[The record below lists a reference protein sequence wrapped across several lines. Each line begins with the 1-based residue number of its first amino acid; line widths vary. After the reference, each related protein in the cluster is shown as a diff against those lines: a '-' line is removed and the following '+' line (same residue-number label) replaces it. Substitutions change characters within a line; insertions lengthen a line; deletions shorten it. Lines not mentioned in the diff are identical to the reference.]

1 MFKHYLDFKDLP
13 LIGRIEISEP
23 FKFDGSTF
31 EVKREKGRHS
41 RDVMIANQDI
51 ELEIQREHFEL
62 LDIEQVLPDGTVFN
76 LASHGFDYLLNE
88 INTRG
93 WEMSVEYIINYNGT
107 DFTTGEID
115 GLTYKV
121 SDNEISFKVTQN
133 TLHSYIK
140 KNESVK
146 IDAFSDKSISGL
158 PIAPCSTHDIF
169 LKAKPLLQASEWQN
183 TTESAT
189 AFSITRDVEPTFPT
203 ETGTHNGK
211 TVKRG
216 ANNALIVKSFGVE
229 NTLSNFSSEFAL
241 DNFYSFPQDGLAFSF
256 LEAKNTLTDIKISIT
271 DLIAYTSQTKNDFFS
286 SVVLSGGGSVKF
298 VVQYG
303 YEDDVPNLTTI
314 VLYQKDFGFVDS
326 TPIEYLPNS
335 FDVNIPIIEQ
345 GMKLWIYLQP
355 STTATFNQNTIDSL
369 AKYEVLAVIE
379 TIKVKITAT
388 STALST
394 IVKGVRLYDLL
405 RHQANSYDTILT
417 DNGVFN
423 NTSEYWNNFCFNGR
437 MLGNL
442 SNQAFNNEFKDT
454 YSSFCDEAFADYQIT
469 NSGIEI
475 DFIDNY
481 YKDTEIANFTELPS
495 NEYNYTANSD
505 YSINLFNVKFKKSSS
520 DRTGNQEGT
529 NDDVHT
535 SLQLKMPSKKADA
548 VYNLEFD
555 HIRSAQLIEEQ
566 RRKGNEVNG
575 KTRALEN
582 DENLFILDCIELAPN
597 TPNSFSQFLTYRIL
611 RSTETF
617 AGRLEIVTNGTFAWT
632 NLGIQ
637 VGQTISVSF
646 TELPSGTTFEIVEI
660 QDFVIRLKFLSNF
673 PTEDSNGEKS
683 ITFDYILQ
691 GVLFTNR
698 TNQGFTN
705 IEGVANAENYSNLKY
720 SLKRITNKWLK
731 FINTAGQYLIGQNAN
746 VTEIKINN
754 ELVTRLTSESTDV
767 VDKAPI
773 ELTEDRILNGRV
785 FNVKAFCDF
794 DTATELFTEVRDLK
808 GYVRII
814 LNSGNIVKGFIKD
827 ARYTWRS
834 QELILTLEEKQD
846 NLITELNTLNIFNY
860 NIVNNFVNLYD
871 ANNNLLLN
879 AKEFQYFSI
888 NGVIYDN
895 VDDFTNNLIPLL
907 NE

>member
-51 ELEIQREHFEL
+51 ELELQREHFEL
-62 LDIEQVLPDGTVFN
+62 LDVDQVLPDGTIFN

-121 SDNEISFKVTQN
+121 TDNEISFKVIQN

-146 IDAFSDKSISGL
+146 IDAFNDKSISGL
-158 PIAPCSTHDIF
+158 PITPCQTQDIF
-169 LKAKPLLQASEWQN
+169 LKAKPLLQVSEWQN
-183 TTESAT
+183 TTET
-189 AFSITRDVEPTFPT
+189 AIGFSITNNANDLLNIPDTDSF
-203 ETGTHNGK
+203 
-211 TVKRG
+211 G
-216 ANNALIVKSFGVE
+216 ANNCNIVKSFGVE
-229 NTLSNFSSEFAL
+229 NTLSSFDVRWQLDATGFPSGGLNFT
-241 DNFYSFPQDGLAFSF
+241 F
-256 LEAKNTLTDIKISIT
+256 LEAKTDLTNVKIKISN
-271 DLIAYTSQTKNDFFS
+271 LVAYTSQSKNDFFAN
-286 SVVLSGGGSVKF
+286 VVTSGSGYVNF
-298 VVQYG
+298 VIKYG
-303 YEDDVPNLTTI
+303 FESDLANLTTI
-314 VLYQKDFGFVDS
+314 ILYNKTFGFVNS
-326 TPIEYLPNS
+326 TPIEYLPTS
-335 FDVNIPIIEQ
+335 YDVEIPSIQQ
-345 GMKLWIYLQP
+345 GMKVWIYLQP
-355 STTATFNQNTIDSL
+355 YSEATFNQYQSSSL
-369 AKYEVLAVIE
+369 AKYEVLAVME
-379 TIKVKITAT
+379 SMNLEITAT
-388 STALST
+388 STAIST
-394 IVKGVRLYDLL
+394 IVKGIRLFDLL
-405 RHQANSYDTILT
+405 KHQANSFDTTLT

-423 NTSEYWNNFCFNGR
+423 NTSEYWNNFVFNGR

-442 SNQAFNNEFKDT
+442 SNQDFNNEFKDT
-454 YSSFCDEAFADYQIT
+454 YSSVCDEAFADYQIT

-475 DFIDNY
+475 DFINNF

-495 NEYNYTANSD
+495 NDYNYTANSD

-520 DRTGNQEGT
+520 DRTGNEVDT

-548 VYNLEFD
+548 IYNLEFN

-566 RRKGNEVNG
+566 RRKGNQIDG
-575 KTRALEN
+575 KTRTLEN
-582 DENLFILDCIELAPN
+582 DENLFILDCVQIAPN
-597 TPNSFSQFLTYRIL
+597 TENTFTQFLNYRIL
-611 RSTETF
+611 NDTN
-617 AGRLEIVTNGTFAWT
+617 ALEIVSNGTFVWT
-632 NLGIQ
+632 NLGMQ

-646 TELPSGTTFEIVEI
+646 TGIIAGTTFVITALE
-660 QDFVIRLKFLSNF
+660 DFTIRLAYVNNF
-673 PTEDSNGEKS
+673 PTSDSNGQKS
-683 ITFDYILQ
+683 ITFTYVLQ
-691 GVLFTNR
+691 GVQYTNR
-698 TNQGFTN
+698 TNQGFSL
-705 IEGVANAENYSNLKY
+705 IEGVSNPDNYSNLKY

-731 FINTAGQYLIGQNAN
+731 FINTAGQYLIGKDAN

-754 ELVTRLTSESTDV
+754 ELVTKIIGESSNV
-767 VDKAPI
+767 VDFAPI
-773 ELTEDRILNGRV
+773 PITEDRILNGMV
-785 FNVKAFCDF
+785 FNDKVFCDF
-794 DTATELFTEVRDLK
+794 DTAKELFTEVRDLK

-814 LNSGNIVKGFIKD
+814 QNSGNIIKGFIKD

-879 AKEFQYFSI
+879 AKEFKYFSI
-888 NGVIYDN
+888 NGIIYDN

>member
-41 RDVMIANQDI
+41 RDVRIANQDI
-51 ELEIQREHFEL
+51 ELELQREHFES
-62 LDIEQVLPDGTVFN
+62 LDVDQVLPDGTIFN
-76 LASHGFDYLLNE
+76 LASHGFDYLLDQ

-121 SDNEISFKVTQN
+121 SDNELSFKVTQN

-146 IDAFSDKSISGL
+146 IDAFNDKSISGL
-158 PIAPCSTHDIF
+158 PITPCQTHDIF
-169 LKAKPLLQASEWQN
+169 LKAKPILQVSEWQN
-183 TTESAT
+183 TTESAA
-189 AFSITRDVEPTFPT
+189 AFSITRDIEPTFPT
-203 ETGTHNGK
+203 GTGTHNGQ
-211 TVKRG
+211 TFKRG

-229 NTLSNFSSEFAL
+229 DTLSNFSSEFAL
-241 DNFYSFPQDGLAFSF
+241 DNFYNFPQDGLAFSF
-256 LEAKNTLTDIKISIT
+256 LEAKNTLTDVNISIT
-271 DLIAYTSQTKNDFFS
+271 DLIAYSSQIKNDFFDNT
-286 SVVLSGGGSVKF
+286 VLNGGGSIKF
-298 VVQYG
+298 VVKYG
-303 YEDDVPNLTTI
+303 YEDDVPDLTTI
-314 VLYQKDFGFVDS
+314 VLYQKDFGFVNS

-335 FDVNIPIIEQ
+335 FNVNIPIIEQ

-369 AKYEVLAVIE
+369 ASYEVIAVME

-388 STALST
+388 STAIST

-405 RHQANSYDTILT
+405 RHQANSYDTTLN
-417 DNGVFN
+417 DLGVFN
-423 NTSEYWNNFCFNGR
+423 NTSEYWNNFVFNGR

-454 YSSFCDEAFADYQIT
+454 YASFCDEAFADYQIT

-520 DRTGNQEGT
+520 DRTGNEVDT

-548 VYNLEFD
+548 IYNLEFN

-566 RRKGNEVNG
+566 RRKGNQIDG
-575 KTRALEN
+575 KTRTLEN
-582 DENLFILDCIELAPN
+582 DENLFCLDCVELAPN
-597 TPNSFSQFLTYRIL
+597 TENTFTQFLRYRVL
-611 RSTETF
+611 DATD
-617 AGRLEIVTNGTFAWT
+617 ALEIVSNGTFVWT
-632 NLGIQ
+632 NLGMQ

-646 TELPSGTTFEIVEI
+646 SGLTAGTTFIITALE
-660 QDFVIRLKFLSNF
+660 DFTIRLSYVNNF
-673 PTEDSNGEKS
+673 PTSNSNGEKS
-683 ITFDYILQ
+683 ITFTYVLQ
-691 GVLFTNR
+691 GVLYTNR
-698 TNQGFTN
+698 TNQGFTL
-705 IEGVANAENYSNLKY
+705 IEGVSNPDNYSNLKY

-731 FINTAGQYLIGQNAN
+731 FINTAGQYLIGQEAN

-754 ELVTRLTSESTDV
+754 ELVTKMTGESSNIIDF
-767 VDKAPI
+767 API
-773 ELTEDRILNGRV
+773 EITEDRILNGRV
-785 FNVKAFCDF
+785 FSAKVFCDF
-794 DTATELFTEVRDLK
+794 DTAAELFTEVRDLK
-808 GYVRII
+808 GYVRIF

-871 ANNNLLLN
+871 VNNNLLLN

-888 NGVIYDN
+888 NGIVYDN

>member
-51 ELEIQREHFEL
+51 ELEFYREHFEP
-62 LDIEQVLPDGTVFN
+62 IEVSQVLPDGTIFN
-76 LASHGFDYLLNE
+76 YVSHGFDYLVNE

-121 SDNEISFKVTQN
+121 FDDYLSIKISQN
-133 TLHSYIK
+133 TLHAYIK
-140 KNESVK
+140 KNDSVK

-158 PIAPCSTHDIF
+158 PITPCTTTDIF
-169 LKAKPLLQASEWQN
+169 LKAKPLLQ
-183 TTESAT
+183 
-189 AFSITRDVEPTFPT
+189 FS
-203 ETGTHNGK
+203 K
-211 TVKRG
+211 W
-216 ANNALIVKSFGVE
+216 KSD
-229 NTLSNFSSEFAL
+229 NPTLSQTSL
-241 DNFYSFPQDGLAFSF
+241 PGFYSSSVDFFNPFIRLESF
-256 LEAKNTLTDIKISIT
+256 LIEDSYVPFEKNTFDPTISDKNNSWKVFKYLKAKNE
-271 DLIAYTSQTKNDFFS
+271 
-286 SVVLSGGGSVKF
+286 LS
-298 VVQYG
+298 
-303 YEDDVPNLTTI
+303 D
-314 VLYQKDFGFVDS
+314 
-326 TPIEYLPNS
+326 
-335 FDVNIPIIEQ
+335 
-345 GMKLWIYLQP
+345 
-355 STTATFNQNTIDSL
+355 
-369 AKYEVLAVIE
+369 
-379 TIKVKITAT
+379 IKVKIQGNVTIERINNAPNAEDMSIALYYSVYFDDDLPSGPPSPLNQIGTFVRLLDGANINSHYFNDEVTIPLIQQGQSLYLYFAHVSNFGNDIIRTTFEEDSFLSIQAT
-388 STALST
+388 STSLST
-394 IVKGVRLYDLL
+394 IVKGVRLFDLL
-405 RHQANSYDTILT
+405 KHQAHSYDTTLN
-417 DNGVFN
+417 DLGVFN

-442 SNQAFNNEFKDT
+442 SNQSFVNEFKSL
-454 YSSFCDEAFADYQIT
+454 YPSFCDEAFADYQIT

-475 DFIDNY
+475 DFINNY
-481 YKDTEIANFTELPS
+481 YKDTEIASFKELPS
-495 NEYNYTANSD
+495 NDYNYTANSD

-520 DRTGNQEGT
+520 DRTGNEVDT

-535 SLQLKMPSKKADA
+535 YLQLKMPSKKADA
-548 VYNLEFD
+548 IYNLEFN

-566 RRKGNEVNG
+566 RRKGNQIDG
-575 KTRALEN
+575 KTRTLEN
-582 DENLFILDCIELAPN
+582 DENLFCLDCVELAPN
-597 TPNSFSQFLTYRIL
+597 TENTFTQFLRYRIL
-611 RSTETF
+611 NDTN
-617 AGRLEIVTNGTFAWT
+617 ALEIVSNGTFVWT
-632 NLGIQ
+632 NLGMQ

-646 TELPSGTTFEIVEI
+646 SGLPLGTTFIITSLE
-660 QDFVIRLKFLSNF
+660 DFTIRLAYVNNF
-673 PTEDSNGEKS
+673 PTSDSNGEKS
-683 ITFDYILQ
+683 ITFTYILQ

-698 TNQGFTN
+698 TNQGFTL
-705 IEGVANAENYSNLKY
+705 IEGVSNPDNYSNLKY

-754 ELVTRLTSESTDV
+754 ELVTQMIGESSDV
-767 VDKAPI
+767 VDFAPI
-773 ELTEDRILNGRV
+773 PITEDRILNGRV
-785 FNVKAFCDF
+785 FNAKVFCDF
-794 DTATELFTEVRDLK
+794 DTANELFTEVRDLK

-834 QELILTLEEKQD
+834 QELILTLEEKKD

-879 AKEFQYFSI
+879 PKEYQFFSI

-895 VDDFTNNLIPLL
+895 VDDFTNNLIPLF

>member
-51 ELEIQREHFEL
+51 ELELQREHFEL
-62 LDIEQVLPDGTVFN
+62 LDVDQVLPDGTIFN
-76 LASHGFDYLLNE
+76 LASHGFDYLLDQ

-121 SDNEISFKVTQN
+121 SDNELSFKVTQN
-133 TLHSYIK
+133 TLKSYIK

-146 IDAFSDKSISGL
+146 IDAFNDKSISGL
-158 PIAPCSTHDIF
+158 PITPCQTHDIF
-169 LKAKPLLQASEWQN
+169 LKAKPILQVSEWEN
-183 TTESAT
+183 TNNNAV
-189 AFSITRDVEPTFPT
+189 AFSITRDIEPEFPT
-203 ETGTHNGK
+203 GTGTHNGQ
-211 TVKRG
+211 TFKRG

-241 DNFYSFPQDGLAFSF
+241 DFYGFPQDGLAFSF
-256 LEAKNTLTDIKISIT
+256 LEAKNTLTDVNISIT
-271 DLIAYTSQTKNDFFS
+271 DLIAYSSQIKNDFFGNT
-286 SVVLSGGGSVKF
+286 VLNGGGSIKF
-298 VVQYG
+298 VVKYG

-326 TPIEYLPNS
+326 TPIEYLPNR
-335 FDVNIPIIEQ
+335 FNVNIPIIEQ

-369 AKYEVLAVIE
+369 ASYEVIAVME
-379 TIKVKITAT
+379 SMKMEITAT
-388 STALST
+388 STAIST

-405 RHQANSYDTILT
+405 RHQANSFDTILT

-423 NTSEYWNNFCFNGR
+423 NASEYWNNFVFNGR

-469 NSGIEI
+469 NIGIEI
-475 DFIDNY
+475 DFINNY

-520 DRTGNQEGT
+520 DRTGNEVDT

-548 VYNLEFD
+548 VYNLEFN
-555 HIRSAQLIEEQ
+555 HIRSAQLFEEQ
-566 RRKGNEVNG
+566 RRKGNQIDG
-575 KTRALEN
+575 KTRTLEN
-582 DENLFILDCIELAPN
+582 DENLFCLDCVELAPN
-597 TPNSFSQFLTYRIL
+597 TENTFTQFLNYRIL
-611 RSTETF
+611 NDTN
-617 AGRLEIVTNGTFAWT
+617 ALEIVSNGTFVWT
-632 NLGIQ
+632 NLGMQ

-646 TELPSGTTFEIVEI
+646 NGLTAGTTFIITALE
-660 QDFVIRLKFLSNF
+660 DFTIRLSYVNNF
-673 PTEDSNGEKS
+673 PTSDSNGEKS

-698 TNQGFTN
+698 TNQGFTTIN
-705 IEGVANAENYSNLKY
+705 GVANPDNYSNLKY

-731 FINTAGQYLIGQNAN
+731 FINTAGQYLIGQEAN

-754 ELVTRLTSESTDV
+754 ELITRMTGESADV
-767 VDKAPI
+767 VDFAPI
-773 ELTEDRILNGRV
+773 EITEDRILNGRV
-785 FNVKAFCDF
+785 FSAKVFCDF

-879 AKEFQYFSI
+879 PKEFQYFSI
-888 NGVIYDN
+888 NGIVYDN

>member
-62 LDIEQVLPDGTVFN
+62 LDTDQVLPDGTIFN

-121 SDNEISFKVTQN
+121 NDNELSFKVTQN

-140 KNESVK
+140 KNDSVK
-146 IDAFSDKSISGL
+146 IDAFSDKSLTGL
-158 PIAPCSTHDIF
+158 PITPCDTHDIF
-169 LKAKPLLQASEWQN
+169 LKAKPLLQFSSW
-183 TTESAT
+183 ESQGDEVQGI
-189 AFSITRDVEPTFPT
+189 AFRTHDTFI
-203 ETGTHNGK
+203 K
-211 TVKRG
+211 LG
-216 ANNALIVKSFGVE
+216 ANNSNVVNNFGVE
-229 NTLSNFSSEFAL
+229 NTLSFFSTRYAINGAEF
-241 DNFYSFPQDGLAFSF
+241 PTDGLSYTY
-256 LEAKNTLTDIKISIT
+256 LEAKSDLSNIKVEIT
-271 DLIAYTSQTKNDFFS
+271 DLIAYSSQLRANIGTSIITSANG
-286 SVVLSGGGSVKF
+286 VVRLYLK
-298 VVQYG
+298 YG
-303 YEDDVPNLTTI
+303 FDDGYGADLETI
-314 VLYQKDFGFVDS
+314 VLYEKTFTNTSS
-326 TPIEYLPNS
+326 TPIEFFPTEVS
-335 FDVNIPIIEQ
+335 ANIPSMQQ
-345 GMKLWIYLQP
+345 GMRLWIYIACDI
-355 STTATFNQNTIDSL
+355 TNFNVSDTLNDSF
-369 AKYEVLAVIE
+369 YQVNGVMQEM
-379 TIKVKITAT
+379 KVSITAT
-388 STALST
+388 STAIST
-394 IVKGVRLYDLL
+394 IVKGIRLYDLL
-405 RHQANSYDTILT
+405 RHQAHSYDTTLN
-417 DNGVFN
+417 DLGVFN
-423 NTSEYWNNFCFNGR
+423 NTSEYWNNFVFNGR

-454 YSSFCDEAFADYQIT
+454 YASVCDEAFADYQIT
-469 NSGIEI
+469 NNGIEI
-475 DFIDNY
+475 DFINNY

-520 DRTGNQEGT
+520 DRTGNQDGT

-548 VYNLEFD
+548 IYNLEFN

-566 RRKGNEVNG
+566 RRKGNQIDG
-575 KTRALEN
+575 KTRTLEN
-582 DENLFILDCIELAPN
+582 DENLFILDCVELAPN
-597 TPNSFSQFLTYRIL
+597 TENTFTQFLRYRIL
-611 RSTETF
+611 EDTN
-617 AGRLEIVTNGTFAWT
+617 ALEIVSNGTFVWT
-632 NLGIQ
+632 NLGMQ

-646 TELPSGTTFEIVEI
+646 SGLPLGTNFIITALE
-660 QDFVIRLKFLSNF
+660 DFTIRLSYVNNF
-673 PTEDSNGEKS
+673 PTSNSNGEKS
-683 ITFDYILQ
+683 ITFTYVLQ
-691 GVLFTNR
+691 GVQYTNR
-698 TNQGFTN
+698 TNQGFTTIN
-705 IEGVANAENYSNLKY
+705 GVANPDNYSNLKY

-731 FINTAGQYLIGQNAN
+731 FINTAGQYLIGKDAN

-754 ELVTRLTSESTDV
+754 ELITRMTGESADV
-767 VDKAPI
+767 IDFAPI
-773 ELTEDRILNGRV
+773 EITEDRILNGRV
-785 FNVKAFCDF
+785 FSAKVFCDF
-794 DTATELFTEVRDLK
+794 DTANELFTEVRDLK

-871 ANNNLLLN
+871 SNNNLLLN
-879 AKEFQYFSI
+879 PKEYQFFSI

>member
-41 RDVMIANQDI
+41 RDVMIANEDI
-51 ELEIQREHFEL
+51 ELEIQREHFEI
-62 LDIEQVLPDGTVFN
+62 LDTDQVLPDGTIFN

-146 IDAFSDKSISGL
+146 IDAFSNKSISGL
-158 PIAPCSTHDIF
+158 PITPCQTHDIF
-169 LKAKPLLQASEWQN
+169 LKAKPILQYSKWSEKTLPLIQN
-183 TTESAT
+183 TGTAT
-189 AFSITRDVEPTFPT
+189 NAQISIPIS
-203 ETGTHNGK
+203 
-211 TVKRG
+211 
-216 ANNALIVKSFGVE
+216 NALVDFRIENSYAPFDQFLKGLDVSF
-229 NTLSNFSSEFAL
+229 SEYNDYRYANRL
-241 DNFYSFPQDGLAFSF
+241 ITA
-256 LEAKNTLTDIKISIT
+256 TT
-271 DLIAYTSQTKNDFFS
+271 DLSGITLKINKLNVQGFANFGTFTLNIYRVIFDSDGYWVSNVGTTIQPINSVGS
-286 SVVLSGGGSVKF
+286 VSVVNQDYVIPIPDMQAGESLIVSMDCFFATSG
-298 VVQYG
+298 
-303 YEDDVPNLTTI
+303 TI
-314 VLYQKDFGFVDS
+314 
-326 TPIEYLPNS
+326 S
-335 FDVNIPIIEQ
+335 FDQKFLSYSVE
-345 GMKLWIYLQP
+345 
-355 STTATFNQNTIDSL
+355 SV
-369 AKYEVLAVIE
+369 E
-379 TIKVKITAT
+379 ITAT

-423 NTSEYWNNFCFNGR
+423 NASEYWNNFCFNGR

-442 SNQAFNNEFKDT
+442 NDNEFNNEFKEV
-454 YSSFCDEAFADYQIT
+454 YPSVCDEAFADYQIT
-469 NSGIEI
+469 NNGIEI
-475 DFIDNY
+475 DFINNY

-520 DRTGNQEGT
+520 DRTGNEVDT

-548 VYNLEFD
+548 NFDIEFD

-566 RRKGNEVNG
+566 RRKGNQIDG
-575 KTRALEN
+575 KTRTLEN
-582 DENLFILDCIELAPN
+582 DENLFVIDCVPIAPN
-597 TPNSFSQFLTYRIL
+597 THNTFTQFLRYRIL
-611 RSTETF
+611 DATD
-617 AGRLEIVTNGTFAWT
+617 ALEIVSNGTFVWT
-632 NLGIQ
+632 NLGMQ

-646 TELPSGTTFEIVEI
+646 TGLTAGTTFIITALE
-660 QDFVIRLKFLSNF
+660 DFTIRLSYVNNF
-673 PTEDSNGEKS
+673 PTSNSNGEKS
-683 ITFDYILQ
+683 ITFTYVLQ
-691 GVLFTNR
+691 GVLYTNR
-698 TNQGFTN
+698 TNQGFSK
-705 IEGVANAENYSNLKY
+705 IEGVANPNNYSNLKY
-720 SLKRITNKWLK
+720 SLKRILNKWRK
-731 FINTAGQYLIGQNAN
+731 VINTAGQYLIGQESN

-754 ELVTRLTSESTDV
+754 ELVTRLNGESTDV
-767 VDKAPI
+767 VDFAPI
-773 ELTEDRILNGRV
+773 EITEDRILNGRV
-785 FNVKAFCDF
+785 YEIKVFCDF
-794 DTATELFTEVRDLK
+794 DTATELFTETRDLK
-808 GYVRII
+808 GYVRAVRNN
-814 LNSGNIVKGFIKD
+814 NSVIRGFIKN

-834 QELILTLEEKQD
+834 QELLLTLEEKQD
-846 NLITELNTLNIFNY
+846 NLITEINTLNVDNF

-871 ANNNLLLN
+871 ANNLPLITP
-879 AKEFQYFSI
+879 KEYKYFSI
-888 NGVIYDN
+888 NGIIYNN
-895 VDDFTNNLIPLL
+895 VEDFTENLINLL
-907 NE
+907 S

>member
-51 ELEIQREHFEL
+51 ELELQREHFEL
-62 LDIEQVLPDGTVFN
+62 LDTDQVLPDGTIFN
-76 LASHGFDYLLNE
+76 LASHGFDYLLDQ

-140 KNESVK
+140 KNDSVK
-146 IDAFSDKSISGL
+146 IDAFSDKSLTGL
-158 PIAPCSTHDIF
+158 PITPCATTDIF
-169 LKAKPLLQASEWQN
+169 LKAKPLVQKSIWEFSPQSWASGGTTNYYYAGIARYFLLNRGLSSYGIEDSYTPFRAQAHSL
-183 TTESAT
+183 TSL
-189 AFSITRDVEPTFPT
+189 
-203 ETGTHNGK
+203 
-211 TVKRG
+211 
-216 ANNALIVKSFGVE
+216 ANNLCIIEAKT
-229 NTLSNFSSEFAL
+229 NLSNISVKLKNLKAIYNHVVNNNPDPYGSGIRTEF
-241 DNFYSFPQDGLAFSF
+241 NIFCQR
-256 LEAKNTLTDIKISIT
+256 LEVGGTLNYAGRQYLFQSTHTEPFDVTEVIDT
-271 DLIAYTSQTKNDFFS
+271 DLSIIFTENLNQGDKLIFSYEFKWTSRTYDVDYLDLSRNSHIIFES
-286 SVVLSGGGSVKF
+286 STL
-298 VVQYG
+298 
-303 YEDDVPNLTTI
+303 E
-314 VLYQKDFGFVDS
+314 
-326 TPIEYLPNS
+326 
-335 FDVNIPIIEQ
+335 
-345 GMKLWIYLQP
+345 
-355 STTATFNQNTIDSL
+355 
-369 AKYEVLAVIE
+369 
-379 TIKVKITAT
+379 ITAT
-388 STALST
+388 STAIST

-405 RHQANSYDTILT
+405 RHQAHSYDTTLN
-417 DNGVFN
+417 DLGVFN

-442 SNQAFNNEFKDT
+442 SNQAFNNEFKNI
-454 YSSFCDEAFADYQIT
+454 YNSVCDEAFADYQID
-469 NSGIEI
+469 NNGITI

-481 YKDTEIANFTELPS
+481 YKDEEIVVFTEMPS
-495 NEYNYTANSD
+495 NEANYTANSD

-520 DRTGNQEGT
+520 DRTGNEVDT

-566 RRKGNEVNG
+566 RRKGNQIDS
-575 KTRALEN
+575 KTRTLEN
-582 DENLFILDCIELAPN
+582 DENLFILDCVELAPN
-597 TPNSFSQFLTYRIL
+597 TENTFTQLLRYRIL
-611 RSTETF
+611 NDTN
-617 AGRLEIVTNGTFAWT
+617 ALEIVSNGTFVWT
-632 NLGIQ
+632 NLGMQ

-646 TELPSGTTFEIVEI
+646 TGLTTGTTFIITALE
-660 QDFVIRLKFLSNF
+660 DFTIRLSYVNNF
-673 PTEDSNGEKS
+673 PTEDSNGETS

-691 GVLFTNR
+691 SVLYTNR
-698 TNQGFTN
+698 TKEGFTN
-705 IEGVANAENYSNLKY
+705 INGVANPDNYSNLKY

-731 FINTAGQYLIGQNAN
+731 FINTAGQYLIGKDAN

-754 ELVTRLTSESTDV
+754 ELVTRMTGESSEVIDF
-767 VDKAPI
+767 API
-773 ELTEDRILNGRV
+773 PITEDRILNGRV
-785 FNVKAFCDF
+785 FSAKVFCDF
-794 DTATELFTEVRDLK
+794 DTATKLFTEVRDLK

-827 ARYTWRS
+827 ARYTWIS

-846 NLITELNTLNIFNY
+846 NLITELNTLNIFAY

-871 ANNNLLLN
+871 SNNNFLLN
-879 AKEFQYFSI
+879 PKEFQYFSI
-888 NGVIYDN
+888 NGIVYDN

>member
-51 ELEIQREHFEL
+51 ELELQREHFEL
-62 LDIEQVLPDGTVFN
+62 LDVDQVLPDGTIFN

-133 TLHSYIK
+133 TLKSYIK
-140 KNESVK
+140 KNDSVK
-146 IDAFSDKSISGL
+146 IDAFSDNSISGL
-158 PIAPCSTHDIF
+158 PIIPCQTHDIF
-169 LKAKPLLQASEWQN
+169 LKAKPLLQFSSW
-183 TTESAT
+183 ESQGDEVQGI
-189 AFSITRDVEPTFPT
+189 AFRTHDTFI
-203 ETGTHNGK
+203 K
-211 TVKRG
+211 LG
-216 ANNALIVKSFGVE
+216 ANNSNVVNNFGVE
-229 NTLSNFSSEFAL
+229 NTLSFFSTRYAINGAEF
-241 DNFYSFPQDGLAFSF
+241 PTDGLSYTY
-256 LEAKNTLTDIKISIT
+256 LEAKSDLSNIKVEIT
-271 DLIAYTSQTKNDFFS
+271 DLIAYSSQLRANIGTSIITSANG
-286 SVVLSGGGSVKF
+286 VVRLYLK
-298 VVQYG
+298 YG
-303 YEDDVPNLTTI
+303 FDDGYGADLETI
-314 VLYQKDFGFVDS
+314 VLYEKTFTNTSS
-326 TPIEYLPNS
+326 TPIEFFPTEVS
-335 FDVNIPIIEQ
+335 ANIPSMQQ
-345 GMKLWIYLQP
+345 GMRLWIYIACDI
-355 STTATFNQNTIDSL
+355 TNFNVSDTLNDSF
-369 AKYEVLAVIE
+369 YQVNGVMQEM
-379 TIKVKITAT
+379 KVSITAT
-388 STALST
+388 STAIST
-394 IVKGVRLYDLL
+394 IVKGIRLYDLL
-405 RHQANSYDTILT
+405 RHQAHSYDTTLN
-417 DNGVFN
+417 DLGVFN
-423 NTSEYWNNFCFNGR
+423 NPSEYWNNFCFNGR

-454 YSSFCDEAFADYQIT
+454 YASFCDEAFADYQIT

-475 DFIDNY
+475 DFINNY

-495 NEYNYTANSD
+495 NDYNYTANSD

-520 DRTGNQEGT
+520 DRTGNEVDT
-529 NDDVHT
+529 NDDIHT
-535 SLQLKMPSKKADA
+535 SLQLKIPSKKADA
-548 VYNLEFD
+548 IYNLEFN

-566 RRKGNEVNG
+566 RRKGNQIDG
-575 KTRALEN
+575 KTRTLEN
-582 DENLFILDCIELAPN
+582 DENLFILDCVELAPN
-597 TPNSFSQFLTYRIL
+597 TENTFTQFLRYRIL
-611 RSTETF
+611 EDTN
-617 AGRLEIVTNGTFAWT
+617 ALEIVSNGTFVWT
-632 NLGIQ
+632 NLGMQ

-646 TELPSGTTFEIVEI
+646 TGLTAGTTFIITALE
-660 QDFVIRLKFLSNF
+660 DFTIRLSYVNNF
-673 PTEDSNGEKS
+673 PTSNSNGEKS
-683 ITFDYILQ
+683 ITFTYVLQ
-691 GVLFTNR
+691 GVLYTNR
-698 TNQGFTN
+698 TNQGFTL
-705 IEGVANAENYSNLKY
+705 IEGVSNPDNYSNLKY

-731 FINTAGQYLIGQNAN
+731 FINTAGQYLIGKDAN

-754 ELVTRLTSESTDV
+754 ELITRMTGESSNIIDF
-767 VDKAPI
+767 API
-773 ELTEDRILNGRV
+773 EITEDRILNGRV
-785 FNVKAFCDF
+785 FNAKVFCDF
-794 DTATELFTEVRDLK
+794 DTAAELFTEVRDLK

-879 AKEFQYFSI
+879 PKEYQFFSI
-888 NGVIYDN
+888 NGIIYDN

>member
-31 EVKREKGRHS
+31 EIKREKGRHS

-51 ELEIQREHFEL
+51 ELELQREHFEL
-62 LDIEQVLPDGTVFN
+62 LDVDQVLPDGTIFN

-140 KNESVK
+140 KNDSVK

-158 PIAPCSTHDIF
+158 PITPCTTHDIF
-169 LKAKPLLQASEWQN
+169 LKAKPLLEQSKWNQGVFERTSPNINYFLFPAPYLNSYGIKDSYVPFERLYFYPGGSAQVDLYDLRCLNAKTNLINLKVKVKIKASIIYTN
-183 TTESAT
+183 IGSDA
-189 AFSITRDVEPTFPT
+189 SIGTRLLL
-203 ETGTHNGK
+203 GA
-211 TVKRG
+211 VKG
-216 ANNALIVKSFGVE
+216 SQSFLE
-229 NTLSNFSSEFAL
+229 NTPFPFYTSPPLLDCNFATPTPTIDDTIEFDIDAL
-241 DNFYSFPQDGLAFSF
+241 DNG
-256 LEAKNTLTDIKISIT
+256 
-271 DLIAYTSQTKNDFFS
+271 
-286 SVVLSGGGSVKF
+286 
-298 VVQYG
+298 
-303 YEDDVPNLTTI
+303 
-314 VLYQKDFGFVDS
+314 
-326 TPIEYLPNS
+326 
-335 FDVNIPIIEQ
+335 
-345 GMKLWIYLQP
+345 
-355 STTATFNQNTIDSL
+355 DSL
-369 AKYEVLAVIE
+369 VVYLFYIKRNILDTSTYKLDIE
-379 TIKVKITAT
+379 LCEMEITAT
-388 STALST
+388 STAIST
-394 IVKGVRLYDLL
+394 IVKGIRLYDLL
-405 RHQANSYDTILT
+405 RHQAHSYDTTLN
-417 DNGVFN
+417 DLGVFN
-423 NTSEYWNNFCFNGR
+423 SSSEYWNNFVFNGR

-454 YSSFCDEAFADYQIT
+454 YSSVCDEAFADYQID
-469 NSGIEI
+469 NSGITI
-475 DFIDNY
+475 DFINNY

-520 DRTGNQEGT
+520 DRTGNEVDT

-548 VYNLEFD
+548 VYNLEFN

-566 RRKGNEVNG
+566 RRKGNQSDG
-575 KTRALEN
+575 KTRTLEN
-582 DENLFILDCIELAPN
+582 DENLFILDCVELAPN
-597 TPNSFSQFLTYRIL
+597 TENTFTQFLRYRVL
-611 RSTETF
+611 DATD
-617 AGRLEIVTNGTFAWT
+617 ALEIVSNGTFVWT
-632 NLGIQ
+632 NLGMQ

-646 TELPSGTTFEIVEI
+646 TGLPSGTTFIITALE
-660 QDFVIRLKFLSNF
+660 DFTIRLSYVNNF
-673 PTEDSNGEKS
+673 PTSDSDGETS

-691 GVLFTNR
+691 GVLYTNR

-705 IEGVANAENYSNLKY
+705 INGVANPDNYSNLKY

-731 FINTAGQYLIGQNAN
+731 FINTAGQYLIGKEAN

-754 ELVTRLTSESTDV
+754 ELVTRMTGESADV
-767 VDKAPI
+767 IDFAPI
-773 ELTEDRILNGRV
+773 PITENRILNGRV
-785 FNVKAFCDF
+785 FSAKVFCDF
-794 DTATELFTEVRDLK
+794 DTANELFTEVRDLK

-879 AKEFQYFSI
+879 PKEYQFLSI
-888 NGVIYDN
+888 NGIVYDN